1 MNSRRQFIQNGT
13 FGILSGLML
22 PTLAFAETPT
32 DFEGLVVNEDEGEA
46 IRMRDGTSIVRI
58 KIAKSQG
65 SDSICFL
72 SESFRPGDFLPVH
85 KHMNEDELIFIHK
98 GSGIFTLNES
108 EYSVNEGA
116 VIIVPKGKWHG
127 LKNTGAI
134 NIEMRMAF
142 TPSGFENYFREVG
155 QPVGQPFVQKTM
167 EERRAIAKKWG
178 MIYKQ

>member
-1 MNSRRQFIQNGT
+1 MNSRKQFIQNGT

-22 PTLAFAETPT
+22 PALTLAATLP
-32 DFEGLVVNEDEGEA
+32 DFEGLVVNEDEGEVV
-46 IRMRDGTSIVRI
+46 RLRDGTAIVRI

-98 GSGIFTLNES
+98 GSGIFTLNER
-108 EYSVNEGA
+108 EFAVNEGA
-116 VIIVPKGKWHG
+116 VIIVPRGKWHG
-127 LKNTGAI
+127 LKNSGTI

-142 TPSGFENYFREVG
+142 TPSGFENFFREVG
-155 QPVGQPFVQKTM
+155 QPVGQPFVQKIM

-178 MIYKQ
+178 MFYKQ